1 MKGSMQMNQQ
11 LTYKNEIEQ
20 FAFEELKR
28 FYTGKT
34 PVIFEYFDIPKN
46 GIEFDITQTEESYVI
61 RGNTPRSLLYG
72 VYKFIEKV
80 EGIVFFDLHQPQKIV
95 AQGISSTYEGIPKFA
110 RRGNVFETIDD
121 IPFLKSMLDV
131 GTKNGLNE
139 AFFTFFLWDEVK
151 EALLPEI
158 KKRGIDVTLGGHS
171 LRYLVAKANGVTVSG
186 KSAADGAVNDLIG
199 EETEFTAANAIRN
212 HDFLQDEKA
221 QQAVIKIIVS
231 YCKTEPVIG
240 RISLWPEDVGAKGEE
255 AKLFLTQYIAFTE
268 KLQQALA
275 TANLQVEVEHIVYN
289 AGLSWEM
296 LERKEH
302 QVSSANVL
310 YAYWGRN
317 YAQSF
322 KSKRDQRAWDSL
334 LDWRKATNKQVTI
347 FEYYSDH
354 FMLSELFP
362 LLFNRIKM
370 DTERY
375 KEIGCE
381 GMVNLVV
388 PLHKVAKAQP
398 HMEQY
403 DYQQFQ
409 QLNNIVFARSL
420 WEGVETVPH
429 LLSSS
434 MQELAAKIEALF
446 AQNSQ
451 YNASFFPNRV
461 VEAKNPN
468 SKTEVLDLL
477 NAMEQLLQQEQ
488 IEEPL
493 QKYVEALQQ
502 VVNATKLRWEA
513 L

>member
-1 MKGSMQMNQQ
+1 MQMNQQ
-11 LTYKNEIEQ
+11 QAYKNEIEH

-28 FYTGKT
+28 FYTGEI
-34 PVIFEYFDIPKN
+34 PVIFEYFDRPKN
-46 GIEFDITQTEESYVI
+46 SVEFEIIQTKETYVI
-61 RGNTPRSLLYG
+61 RGNTSRSLLYG

-80 EGIVFFDLHQPQKIV
+80 EGIVFFDLHQPKKII
-95 AQGISSTYEGIPKFA
+95 AQGISSTYEGNPKFA

-121 IPFLKSMLDV
+121 IPFLKKMLDV

-199 EETEFTAANAIRN
+199 EETEFTVTNGDKN

-221 QQAVIKIIVS
+221 QQEVIQLIVS
-231 YCKTEPVIG
+231 YCETESVIR
-240 RISLWPEDVGAKGEE
+240 RISLWPEDVGAKGED

-275 TANLQVEVEHIVYN
+275 ITNLQVEVEHIVYN

-322 KSKRDQRAWDSL
+322 TSQRDQRAWDSL
-334 LDWRKATNKQVTI
+334 LDWRKATDKQVTV

-362 LLFNRIKM
+362 LLFNRITM

-388 PLHKVAKAQP
+388 PLHKVAKAQT

-403 DYQQFQ
+403 DYQQYQ

-420 WEGVETVPH
+420 WEGVETVPY
-429 LLSSS
+429 LLSPS
-434 MQELAAKIEALF
+434 MQQLAGKIEELF
-446 AQNSQ
+446 ARNSQ
-451 YNASFFPNRV
+451 YNAIFFPNRV
-461 VEAKNPN
+461 VEVKNVKWK
-468 SKTEVLDLL
+468 SEILELL

-493 QKYVEALQQ
+493 QHYVESLQQ
-502 VVNATKLRWEA
+502 VVKATMLRWEA

>member
-1 MKGSMQMNQQ
+1 MNYQQ
-11 LTYKNEIEQ
+11 FENEIEQ
-20 FAFEELKR
+20 FAFEELKC
-28 FYTGKT
+28 FYTGET
-34 PVIFEYFDIPKN
+34 PVLFEYFDTPKS
-46 GIEFDITQTEESYVI
+46 GVEFEIIQTEESYVI
-61 RGNTPRSLLYG
+61 RGNTSRSLLYG
-72 VYKFIEKV
+72 VYKLIEKI
-80 EGIVFFDLHQPQKIV
+80 EGIVFFDLYLPKKIV
-95 AQGISSTYEGIPKFA
+95 AQGITGTYEGNPKFA

-151 EALLPEI
+151 EVLLPEI
-158 KKRGIDVTLGGHS
+158 RKRGIDVTLGGHS
-171 LRYLVAKANGVTVSG
+171 LRYLVAKANGATVSG

-199 EETEFTAANAIRN
+199 EETEFTAANAIKN

-221 QQAVIKIIVS
+221 QQAVIQIIVS
-231 YCKTEPVIG
+231 YCKAEPVIR
-240 RISLWPEDVGAKGEE
+240 RISLWPEDVGAKGED

-268 KLQQALA
+268 KLQEALVM
-275 TANLQVEVEHIVYN
+275 ANLQVEVEHIVYN

-296 LERKEH
+296 LERKGH

-310 YAYWGRN
+310 YAYWGRDYSQN
-317 YAQSF
+317 FTSQI
-322 KSKRDQRAWDSL
+322 DQRAWDSL
-334 LDWRKATNKQVTI
+334 LDWRSATDKQVTV

-362 LLFNRIKM
+362 LLFNRLAM

-375 KEIGCE
+375 KEIGCN

-398 HMEQY
+398 HMEHY
-403 DYQQFQ
+403 DYQQYQ

-420 WEGVETVPH
+420 WEGVETVFYLMSP
-429 LLSSS
+429 S
-434 MQELAAKIEALF
+434 MQQLSGKIEGLF
-446 AQNSQ
+446 AQISQ
-451 YNASFFPNRV
+451 YNATFFPNRV
-461 VEAKNPN
+461 VEAKN
-468 SKTEVLDLL
+468 SKCKSEVLELL

-493 QKYVEALQQ
+493 QQYVEALQQ